1 MRLAVVPVKNEEDTI
16 LQTLANLE
24 PLALDE
30 IVLVLNGCTDNSLAL
45 CQTHCQHRHY
55 SRKRKIILLYETA
68 LGVDVPRGVGACY
81 AKEQQASAVL
91 FVDGDLTD
99 DISPKL
105 DMMLQTLLRQKQ
117 DLVLTNCYPYP
128 DYRSPMAKEIVYH
141 REELNRT
148 LGLFHQIG
156 IATPSHGP
164 HCISSKALHAIP
176 PWAFA
181 IPPVELAEAARLGL
195 KMKVGASL
203 CGNTWH
209 QKVREN
215 SHNEEIAQT
224 IIGDCL
230 MAQQY
235 FTMKREEQLLF
246 WKRFAQGQEKSLN
259 SLREGWIGAHECRKF
274 SAIGLN
280 AKQVPV
286 DF

>member
-30 IVLVLNGCTDNSLAL
+30 VVLVLNGCTDYSLAL
-45 CQTHCQHRHY
+45 CQTHCKHRHY
-55 SRKRKIILLYETA
+55 SRKRKVILLYEHA

-99 DISPKL
+99 DISSQL
-105 DMMLQTLLRQKQ
+105 DLMLQTLLRQKQ

-128 DYRSPMAKEIVYH
+128 DYRSPMAKEIIYH

-164 HCISSKALHAIP
+164 HCISGKALCTIP

-195 KMKVGASL
+195 KIKVGASL
-203 CGNTWH
+203 CGNGCH
-209 QKVREN
+209 QKMREN
-215 SHNEEIAQT
+215 GHNEQIAQT

-230 MAQQY
+230 MAQHY
-235 FTMKREEQLLF
+235 FTMEAEEQLLF
-246 WKRFAQGQEKSLN
+246 WKRFAQGQEVCLN
-259 SLREGWIGAHECRKF
+259 FMREGWIGAHGKRNF
-274 SAIGLN
+274 SAMKLN